1 MKKQTKILLLAFA
14 LSAAVQADVFASD
27 AVQGISDPGQ
37 MRFMLKMDRQFIGGE
52 VQVFSA
58 NSELIVSQKMK
69 KRKVSIDFSDVMAGE
84 YIVRVL
90 KGTLQQEY
98 HFLKK

>member
-1 MKKQTKILLLAFA
+1 MKKQAKILLLAFA
-14 LSAAVQADVFASD
+14 LSAAVQVDVFASEV
-27 AVQGISDPGQ
+27 VQGISDPGPI
-37 MRFMLKMDRQFIGGE
+37 RFMLRMNRQFIGGE

-58 NSELIVSQKMK
+58 GSALIVSQKMK

-90 KGTLQQEY
+90 KGALQQEY

>member
-1 MKKQTKILLLAFA
+1 MQAKILLLAFA
-14 LSAAVQADVFASD
+14 LVAAVQGDALASE
-27 AVQGISDPGQ
+27 VLKGFSDPGPV
-37 MRFMLKMDRQFIGGE
+37 RLMLKMDRQFKGGD

-58 NSELIVSQKMK
+58 NSSLIISQKMK
-69 KRKVSIDFSDVMAGE
+69 KRKISIDFSDVIAGE

-90 KGTLQQEY
+90 KGTQQEEY